1 MPAKPFALAT
11 PPGTPRPSNN
21 VPMMA
26 QAPYA
31 PRYQGGYAP
40 TPPPN
45 QAQVY
50 GAYNRPNSEA
60 PFATYA
66 NDAHRDQGYQGNTYA
81 SPSQILAN
89 NTGGSYGRGA
99 PVPTNN
105 PNYAYEAQAAPRT
118 RVRLD

>member
-1 MPAKPFALAT
+1 
-11 PPGTPRPSNN
+11 
-21 VPMMA
+21 MA